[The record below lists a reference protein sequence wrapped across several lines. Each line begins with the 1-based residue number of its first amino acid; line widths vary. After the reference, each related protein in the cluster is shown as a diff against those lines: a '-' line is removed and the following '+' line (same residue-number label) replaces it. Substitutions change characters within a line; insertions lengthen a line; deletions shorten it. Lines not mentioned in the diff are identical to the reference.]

1 MWLGAGDPAKTID
14 RMREIDP
21 VLRDLKIV
29 LSAWFGEFGL
39 TRTTAREAIKA
50 ANETRNDDLVRPGLQ
65 DALLTVAG
73 RAGHIN
79 ARVLGKW
86 LLKHAGRVV
95 DVAGHG
101 ELPLP
106 LAFEAAGDRQGV
118 VLWRIAERGV

>member
-1 MWLGAGDPAKTID
+1 MSPDVVPSFAGLAADLI
-14 RMREIDP
+14 RE
-21 VLRDLKIV
+21 
-29 LSAWFGEFGL
+29 L
-39 TRTTAREAIKA
+39 TR
-50 ANETRNDDLVRPGLQ
+50 NPWLLVVRPGLQ

-79 ARVLGKW
+79 ARALGKW

-95 DVAGHG
+95 DLAGHG

-118 VLWRIAERGV
+118 VLWRIAERGL